1 MKIILND
8 RVKEIDLNT
17 SIAQL
22 LKGEKIKAPSLII
35 VELNSQIVARDK
47 YKTTTLKDGDRINLV
62 PFVCG
67 G

>member
-8 RVKEIDLNT
+8 RVKEIAPNT

-22 LKGEKIKAPSLII
+22 LEGEKIKDPSLIV

-47 YKTTTLKDGDRINLV
+47 HKTTALKDEDRINFV